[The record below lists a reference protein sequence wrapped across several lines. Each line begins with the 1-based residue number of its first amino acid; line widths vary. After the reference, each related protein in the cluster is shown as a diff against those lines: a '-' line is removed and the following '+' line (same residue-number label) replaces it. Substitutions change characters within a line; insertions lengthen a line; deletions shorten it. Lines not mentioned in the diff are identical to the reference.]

1 MTDILFAVAAI
12 VVTISFLFRDLLLL
26 RILSMVAAILYIIGA
41 AVAGMPAQGM
51 KAVLFFSCLNILI
64 NGYQSIALILE
75 RVPITLA
82 DEIKDIYNQCFRMMT
97 TSEFGKL
104 YGWASL
110 KHAVKGEH
118 LATQNEQIRDLIL
131 IRQGSASIMKD
142 GREVSTLGSGFF
154 IGEVSFL
161 TGGLANA
168 TVEAVSGDLSYIMWD
183 KDALNRLQNSNLQ
196 LYIKLKQ
203 AIAIN
208 MIRKMDRM
216 EHPD

>member
-1 MTDILFAVAAI
+1 MTDILFAIAAI
-12 VVTISFLFRDLLLL
+12 VVTISFMFRDLLLL

-41 AVAGMPAQGM
+41 AMAGFSAQGM
-51 KAVLFFSCLNILI
+51 KPVIIFSCLNLLI
-64 NGYQSIALILE
+64 NGFQSITLILE
-75 RVPITLA
+75 RVPITLPE
-82 DEIKDIYNQCFRMMT
+82 EIKDTYSQCFRMMT

-118 LATQNEQIRDLIL
+118 LTTQNEQIPDLIL
-131 IRQGSASIMKD
+131 IRQGLASIMKD
-142 GREVSTLGSGFF
+142 GRVVSTLGSGFF
-154 IGEVSFL
+154 IGEMSFL

-168 TVEAVSGDLSYIMWD
+168 TVEAVSDDLSCIIWH
-183 KDALNRLQNSNLQ
+183 KDALSKLQDSNLQ

-216 EHPD
+216 EHRD